1 MYEKN
6 KVKKMRELNIS
17 PADTYIV
24 INKSIINDTDRTIL
38 TMLYQPIIGPLP
50 IILYFSL
57 WADLDKK
64 EQLSKEYTHH
74 HLVTNMQISMHDI
87 LEARRKLEAIGL
99 LKTYIKE
106 ESINTYIYQL
116 YSPITANEFFNHPI
130 LNVVLYNNLGKKEYE
145 DLKEYFKLSRINT
158 TGYEDITVS
167 FSDVFKTVPL
177 TSYDLLNDDI
187 RKKNIQ
193 KLNVNSNFDFN
204 FLADSLPSSL
214 DRDRIFTKEIK
225 ELILQLSFLYELD
238 AIKMQDI
245 IPICITERGT
255 INKEEL
261 RKTCRNFYQFDNHG
275 LLPSVVYDSQPEYLS
290 LPTGDTSKRA
300 KMIYTFENISP
311 YELLKSKSDG
321 IEPTARDLRLA
332 EDLIIGYGLKP
343 GVVNVLI
350 DYILKTNNNKLT
362 RNLAE
367 TIAGQWQRLK
377 IETVDEAMS
386 VAEKE
391 HKKYKKTTNSSNTAP
406 KQQPTKVETLP
417 EWFNKKIEKQTASL
431 EEQAEMQDLLKDY
444 Q

>member
-1 MYEKN
+1 
-6 KVKKMRELNIS
+6 MRELIIS

-24 INKSIINDTDRTIL
+24 VNKSIINDEDRTIL

-64 EQLSKEYTHH
+64 EQISLEYTHH

-99 LKTYIKE
+99 LKTYLKE
-106 ESINTYIYQL
+106 DSINTYIYQL
-116 YSPITANEFFNHPI
+116 YSPITAHEFFNHPI

-145 DLKEYFKLSRINT
+145 SLKEYFKIPRINT
-158 TGYEDITVS
+158 TGYVDITVS
-167 FSDVFKTVPL
+167 FTDVFKTVPL
-177 TSYDLLNDDI
+177 TSHDILNDDI

-193 KLNVNSNFDFN
+193 KLNINSNFDFS
-204 FLADSLPSSL
+204 FLADSLPTSL
-214 DRDRIFTKEIK
+214 DREKIFTKEVK
-225 ELILQLSFLYELD
+225 ELILQLSYLYELD
-238 AIKMQDI
+238 ALKMQDI

-255 INKEEL
+255 INKEDL

-275 LLPSVVYDSQPEYLS
+275 LLPSVVYNSQPEFLKI
-290 LPTGDTSKRA
+290 PAGDTSKRA
-300 KMIYTFENISP
+300 KMIYTFENITP
-311 YELLKSKSDG
+311 YELLKSKNNG
-321 IEPTARDLRLA
+321 VEPTARDIRLT

-386 VAEKE
+386 TAEKE
-391 HKKYKKTTNSSNTAP
+391 HKKYKKNTTGATNTV
-406 KQQPTKVETLP
+406 KQKIIKEEKLP
-417 EWFNKKIEKQTASL
+417 EWFNKKIDKQKASL
-431 EEQAEMQDLLKDY
+431 EEQEAMQDLLKEY
-444 Q
+444 R

>member
-1 MYEKN
+1 MQEI
-6 KVKKMRELNIS
+6 NIS

-24 INKSIINDTDRTIL
+24 VNKSIINDEDRTIL

-64 EQLSKEYTHH
+64 ELISTEYTHH

-87 LEARRKLEAIGL
+87 LEARKKLEAIGL
-99 LKTYIKE
+99 LKTYLKE

-116 YSPITANEFFNHPI
+116 YSPITAHEFFNHPI
-130 LNVVLYNNLGKKEYE
+130 LNVVIYNNIGKKEYD
-145 DLKEYFKLSRINT
+145 DLKEYFKIPRLSTSN
-158 TGYEDITVS
+158 YEDITVS
-167 FSDVFKTVPL
+167 FSDVFKSVPL
-177 TSYDLLNDDI
+177 TSHDILNDDI

-193 KLNVNSNFDFN
+193 KLNINSNFDFE

-214 DRDRIFTKEIK
+214 DRDKIFTKDLK
-225 ELILQLSFLYELD
+225 ELIVQLSFLYGID
-238 AIKMQDI
+238 ALKMQDI
-245 IPICITERGT
+245 IPICLTERGT
-255 INKEEL
+255 ISKEEL

-275 LLPSVVYDSQPEYLS
+275 LLPSVVYNTQPEYLS
-290 LPTGDTSKRA
+290 TPVGDTSKRA

-311 YELLKSKSDG
+311 YDLLKSKNEG
-321 IEPTARDLRLA
+321 AEPTARDLRLA
-332 EDLIIGYGLKP
+332 EDLIIGYGLKQ

-377 IETVDEAMS
+377 IETVDEAMR
-386 VAEKE
+386 VCEKE
-391 HKKYKKTTNSSNTAP
+391 HKKYKKNSKEQTVTMP
-406 KQQPTKVETLP
+406 KQKIQKEEIIPD
-417 EWFNKKIEKQTASL
+417 WFNKNIEKQTATT
-431 EEQAEMQDLLKDY
+431 EQKQEMQDLLKDF

>member
-1 MYEKN
+1 MKEI
-6 KVKKMRELNIS
+6 NIS
-17 PADTYIV
+17 PVDTYIV
-24 INKSIINDTDRTIL
+24 VNKSIINDEDRTIL
-38 TMLYQPIIGPLP
+38 TTLYQPIIGPLP

-64 EQLSKEYTHH
+64 QLTSIEYTHH

-99 LKTYIKE
+99 LKTYLKE

-116 YSPITANEFFNHPI
+116 YSPITAHDFFNHPI
-130 LNVVLYNNLGKKEYE
+130 LNVVLYNNIGKKEYE
-145 DLKEYFKLSRINT
+145 NLKEYFKIPRINA
-158 TGYEDITVS
+158 TGYEDITAS
-167 FSDVFKTVPL
+167 FTDIFSSVPL
-177 TSYDLLNDDI
+177 TSYDILNNDI

-193 KLNVNSNFDFN
+193 KLNIDSNFDFS

-214 DRDRIFTKEIK
+214 DREKIFTKEVK
-225 ELILQLSFLYELD
+225 ELILQLSFLYDLD

-255 INKEEL
+255 INKDEL

-275 LLPSVVYDSQPEYLS
+275 LLPSVVYNSQPEYLS
-290 LPTGDTSKRA
+290 TPTGDTSKRA
-300 KMIYTFENISP
+300 KMIYTFETISP
-311 YELLKSKSDG
+311 YELLKSKNEG
-321 IEPTARDLRLA
+321 TEPTARDLKLA

-391 HKKYKKTTNSSNTAP
+391 HKKYKKNTP
-406 KQQPTKVETLP
+406 TSEKQKITKVEKIP
-417 EWFNKKIEKQTASL
+417 DWFNKTIEKQTASI
-431 EEQAEMQDLLKDY
+431 EEQAEMQDLLKEY
-444 Q
+444 R